1 MKASSMNRIESVR
14 IKGFRSLADFE
25 IGDLPN
31 ATVLIGP
38 NGAGKSNLFRF
49 FDMVSAMVGA
59 RRLNDFVQRQG
70 GADDQLF
77 GGAGVTPRMEAEIR
91 MRFGEAR
98 HDYRFALAHTDADRF
113 VFAEEA
119 FRSSRE
125 GWPDDAN
132 WRHFGS
138 GHDEAR
144 LAEAG
149 RTPETCGVDPSAAR
163 GAVRLLAGCAVYRFC
178 DTSETS
184 RFKAPWDAGDN
195 ARLRAHG
202 GNLAAILLR
211 LEREYPQRYEW
222 VRELTERVLPP
233 FERFVLEETD
243 GRVNLAWKARGTD
256 KSIGAHLT
264 SDGSLRFFALATLL
278 NLPLEMLPDVLPI
291 DDAELGLHPAAVDLL
306 GGLIRSLSVDRQIIV
321 ATQSSL
327 LVDCFRLERIRVLD
341 LKGGRPA
348 VSRLDADRLDPWL
361 DDYSMGE
368 IWEKNLIGG
377 KP

>member
-1 MKASSMNRIESVR
+1 MNRIESVR

-49 FDMVSAMVGA
+49 FDMVSAMVGD
-59 RRLNDFVQRQG
+59 RRLNEFVQRQG

-77 GGAGVTPRMEAEIR
+77 GGAGVTPTMEAEIR
-91 MRFGEAR
+91 MRAGEAR
-98 HDYRFALAHTDADRF
+98 HDYRFALAHTHPDRF

-138 GHDEAR
+138 GHMEAR

-163 GAVRLLAGCAVYRFC
+163 DAVRLLKSCAVYRFC
-178 DTSETS
+178 DTTGTS
-184 RFKAPWDAGDN
+184 RFKAPWDAEDN
-195 ARLRAHG
+195 SRLYAHG

-211 LEREYPQRYEW
+211 LEREDMRRYKW
-222 VRELTERVLPP
+222 ICGLIGRVLPP
-233 FERFVLEETD
+233 FERFVLEETC
-243 GRVNLAWKARGTD
+243 GRVILAWKARGTD
-256 KSIGAHLT
+256 KTVGAHLT

-327 LVDCFRLERIRVLD
+327 LVDCFRLDKLRVLD
-341 LKGGRPA
+341 LKRGRPA
-348 VSRLDADRLDPWL
+348 VSRPDADMLDPWL